1 LVFPSPVFL
10 FLFLPITLICYFV
23 AGVKLRNFIL
33 LAFSLLFYAWGE
45 GKYLLVML
53 YCISISWLFGLL
65 VDNAKNRV
73 IKMRWL
79 WLGIGLLITPLF
91 IFKYLNFVSDNL
103 NLLFGD
109 ESDLSALHL
118 PIGISFF
125 TFQAL
130 SYLVD
135 VYRSPGIAQRSILNL
150 GLYISLF
157 PQLIAGPIV
166 RYHEICRQLI
176 ERFTSRSLFASGV
189 ERFIYG
195 LAKKVLI
202 ANPLGQIADIV
213 FSLPADSLGVTT
225 AWIGI
230 TCYALQIYFDFSGYS
245 DMAIGLGRMFGFQFS
260 ENFNYP
266 YVSRSIREF
275 WRRWHISLST
285 WFRDYV
291 YIPLGGNRSAG
302 WRVTR
307 NLLIVFVLCGFWHGA
322 SWNFLI
328 WGLLHGVFLALERSW
343 FGRIVRAT
351 PIFFQHCYVLIVVLV
366 GWVFFRSID
375 LEQSLDYL
383 TQLVQIS
390 GSFTLRPAV
399 AIEMDAQFWF
409 AAIAGCFLSLPIFQK
424 TSLWIQS
431 NVLANTSTGTCNVL
445 AIGKSLMLL
454 ILIIPVIFEI
464 ASGAYNPFIYF
475 RF

>member
-1 LVFPSPVFL
+1 
-10 FLFLPITLICYFV
+10 
-23 AGVKLRNFIL
+23 
-33 LAFSLLFYAWGE
+33 
-45 GKYLLVML
+45 ML

-266 YVSRSIREF
+266 YVSRSI
-275 WRRWHISLST
+275 
-285 WFRDYV
+285 
-291 YIPLGGNRSAG
+291 
-302 WRVTR
+302 
-307 NLLIVFVLCGFWHGA
+307 
-322 SWNFLI
+322 
-328 WGLLHGVFLALERSW
+328 
-343 FGRIVRAT
+343 
-351 PIFFQHCYVLIVVLV
+351 
-366 GWVFFRSID
+366 SI
-375 LEQSLDYL
+375 YH
-383 TQLVQIS
+383 
-390 GSFTLRPAV
+390 
-399 AIEMDAQFWF
+399 
-409 AAIAGCFLSLPIFQK
+409 
-424 TSLWIQS
+424 
-431 NVLANTSTGTCNVL
+431 
-445 AIGKSLMLL
+445 
-454 ILIIPVIFEI
+454 
-464 ASGAYNPFIYF
+464 
-475 RF
+475 